1 MSAPRKL
8 RAWQEEALGVFRQ
21 KREPKDFLVT
31 ATPGAGK
38 TTFALE
44 FAKRFLAT
52 RRVDRIIVVVP
63 TDHLRTQWAAAA
75 LNHDIVLDPSLSN
88 DVGPVSSDFQGYI
101 ATYAQIAMKPNLHR
115 HRTEGKRT
123 LVILDE
129 VHHAGDGLT
138 WGDGVREA
146 FGPAAQR
153 LSLTGTP
160 FRSKSDQTIPFV
172 TYEPTSNGL
181 ESKADYTY
189 GYTEA
194 LADKVVRPV
203 MFAAYTGTTRW
214 MNSAGDVI
222 AASLSEPMTKDM
234 EMQAWRTA
242 LDPTGQWVPHVIRAT
257 WERLNH
263 VRQTTPDAS
272 GLILASNQ
280 ETARAYAKIAET
292 ITGEPVALI
301 LSDDPEASL
310 KIAKF
315 GAGSHKIA
323 VCVRMISE
331 GVDIPS
337 ATVLAWLTSYRT
349 PLFFAQAVGRVV
361 RARGPHEVATVF
373 LPAVRP
379 LLTLAAE
386 MEERRNHILPPKK
399 TTDDGDLDA
408 LLHPDDKTPDDPDAL
423 GQYQALE
430 ADAEFAHILYEGR
443 AVTANL
449 STEEEEYLGIPGL
462 LSPEQTAALLKT
474 REIAIRADLAAT
486 GGHGKAT
493 GLVEPTVVEQ
503 IATTRREINK
513 LVSYYA
519 LRKNIPHA
527 QIHSMLKK
535 RVTGP
540 PSNAAPLAVLEKRRD
555 YIRDLANRP

>member
-1 MSAPRKL
+1 MRL
-8 RAWQEEALGVFRQ
+8 RAWQQEALSKFRAAG
-21 KREPKDFLVT
+21 EPQDFLVT

-38 TTFALE
+38 TTFALS
-44 FAKRFLAT
+44 FAKQFLST

-63 TDHLRTQWAAAA
+63 TDHLRSQWALAAA
-75 LNHDIVLDPSLSN
+75 NHDIALDPSLSN
-88 DVGPVSSDFQGYI
+88 DVGQVAPDFHGYI
-101 ATYAQIAMKPNLHR
+101 ATYAQVALRPALHR
-115 HRTEGKRT
+115 ARTDAKRT

-146 FGPAAQR
+146 FEPAVQR

-160 FRSKSDQTIPFV
+160 FRSKSDETIPFV
-172 TYEPTSNGL
+172 RYSPTDDGL
-181 ESKADYTY
+181 ESSADYTY

-203 MFAAYTGTTRW
+203 MFAAYTGTTRY

-222 AASLSEPMTKDM
+222 SASLTEPMTKSA
-234 EMQAWRTA
+234 ELQAWRTA
-242 LDPTGQWVPHVIRAT
+242 LDPTGAWVPHVIRAM
-257 WERLNH
+257 WERLNQ
-263 VRQTTPDAS
+263 VRQTVPDAS
-272 GLILASNQ
+272 GLILASDQ
-280 ETARAYAKIAET
+280 DAARAYAKIAET

-301 LSDDPEASL
+301 TSDDPQASL
-310 KIAKF
+310 KIAEF

-337 ATVLAWLTSYRT
+337 ASVLAWLTSYRT

-361 RARGPHEVATVF
+361 RARSPHEVATVF

-386 MEERRNHILPPKK
+386 METRRNHVIR
-399 TTDDGDLDA
+399 TRTEAVDDLDA
-408 LLHPDDKTPDDPDAL
+408 LLHPDDAAADAA
-423 GQYQALE
+423 GGSEYQALG

-443 AVTANL
+443 AVTADL
-449 STEEEEYLGIPGL
+449 SAEEEEFLGIPGL
-462 LSPEQTAALLKT
+462 LTPEQTASLLKT
-474 REIAIRADLAAT
+474 REAT
-486 GGHGKAT
+486 IKA
-493 GLVEPTVVEQ
+493 E
-503 IATTRREINK
+503 IATTVGQAGGADHGLDVAQRIRDTRREINK

-519 LRKNIPHA
+519 MRKNLTHA
-527 QIHSMLKK
+527 HVHSLL
-535 RVTGP
+535 RREVPGP
-540 PSNAAPLAVLEKRRD
+540 PSNAASLAVLEQRRD
-555 YIRDLANRP
+555 HIKTLANRP